1 MHDQEE
7 FTILKRL
14 LYDHQINFRMRM
26 NIGSKWK
33 CEGFEKERI
42 EEEMYELARME
53 NGSVVLI

>member
-1 MHDQEE
+1 
-7 FTILKRL
+7 
-14 LYDHQINFRMRM
+14 M

-33 CEGFEKERI
+33 CDGFEKERI